1 MAKPDWG
8 ALQKQFLADHAK
20 SGISPKD
27 WCDEQGLKFSSAKR
41 YIKIAGYKTANS
53 QKKQTANSQKKT
65 LKKAANSQSKKQQK
79 TEEKLFE
86 KLALTIES
94 EIPEDVFEPE
104 MFGLNRQQGNFAEYV
119 AKGKPLVEAYRLAEY
134 ECEGKY
140 AHQSA
145 SRLYRNVKV
154 QRAVRWLRDK
164 NQKRLA
170 LTEREIIH
178 QLSSIASIDAN
189 AFSQIR
195 RVNCRYCWGEGHKYQ
210 WRDIEE
216 QLQAEKR
223 AEADNKAPPDVSGGI
238 GFVEV
243 MVPNDECPR
252 CNGEG
257 VMDTY
262 YADTTQLDGPER
274 WAYLGVEETMNGLK
288 VKIASPEAAR
298 KELLAYLKA
307 TTGKQPAGGSGAAG
321 GDREDDYDREWKRLR
336 NEKIQAEIERIRTG
350 DKESSLIVVH
360 SALQVPGAIQPT
372 QEDIDEGDE

>member
-1 MAKPDWG
+1 MARWNWEE
-8 ALQKQFLADHAK
+8 LQARFLAEHAET
-20 SGISPKD
+20 GITAED
-27 WCDEQGLKFSSAKR
+27 WCKREGLNYKSAKR
-41 YIKIAGYKTANS
+41 YIKTSGYKTANS
-53 QKKQTANSQKKT
+53 QKKQIANSQKKT
-65 LKKAANSQSKKQQK
+65 SKKTANSQSGKLQK
-79 TEEKLFE
+79 SQGKLTEKI
-86 KLALTIES
+86 ALVVEP
-94 EIPEDVFEPE
+94 EIQEDVFEPE
-104 MFGLNRQQGNFAEYV
+104 MFGLSGQLGKFAEFV
-119 AKGKPLVEAYRLAEY
+119 AAGKTLVEAYRLAEY
-134 ECEGKY
+134 GCEGKY

-164 NQKRLA
+164 HQKRLA
-170 LTEREIIH
+170 LTETEIIH

-195 RVNCRYCWGEGHKYQ
+195 RVNCRYCWGEGNKYQ

-216 QLQAEKR
+216 QLQAERR
-223 AEADNKAPPDVSGGI
+223 AEAENKSPPDVSGGV
-238 GFVEV
+238 GFVEI

-298 KELLAYLKA
+298 KELLAYIRA
-307 TTGKQPAGGSGAAG
+307 TKGKSSSGASSDGQA
-321 GDREDDYDREWKRLR
+321 EDDTDLEWKRLR
-336 NEKIQAEIERIRTG
+336 NKKLQAEIDAIENGRN
-350 DKESSLIVVH
+350 DSNLVVVH
-360 SALQVPGAIQPT
+360 NALQIPGAIQPT
-372 QEDIDEGDE
+372 QEDSNEDE